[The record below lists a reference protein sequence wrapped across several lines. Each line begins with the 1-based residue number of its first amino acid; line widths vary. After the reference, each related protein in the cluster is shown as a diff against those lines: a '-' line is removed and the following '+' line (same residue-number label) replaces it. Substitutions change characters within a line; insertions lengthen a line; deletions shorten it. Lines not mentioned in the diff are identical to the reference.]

1 MIDKPLWERDGH
13 DWPNRDASF
22 FINVD
27 GLRWHVQRMGAGP
40 ALLLL
45 HGTGAATHSW
55 RDLAPILAES
65 FTVVAPDLPGH
76 GFSATPGVDQLSLPG
91 MAGALGHLLDAIDC
105 RPELAVGH
113 SAGAAILARMAMD
126 GTISPRALVSLN
138 GALVALRGFPW
149 QLFLPIARMMT
160 GSPFVAWLVA
170 RRASDPRLLNRAIES
185 TGSTLDPKGMELY
198 RRLMS
203 SPGHTGAVLSMMA
216 HWDLATFERQLPSL
230 TVPMVLA
237 AATRD
242 GTVPPHFA
250 RRAKSLLKHAVL
262 VELPDLGHLAHEED
276 PQQVADLVMETAR
289 THGVAIVA
297 EAGFTQALRR

>member
-1 MIDKPLWERDGH
+1 MIDKPVWERDGH
-13 DWPNRDASF
+13 DWPNREASF
-22 FINVD
+22 FVNVD
-27 GLRWHVQRMGAGP
+27 GLRWHVQRMGKGP

-76 GFSATPGVDQLSLPG
+76 GFSATPRVDRLSLPG
-91 MAGALGHLLDAIDC
+91 MAGAVSRLLDTIEC

-149 QLFLPIARMMT
+149 LLFLPIARMMA

-185 TGSTLDPKGMELY
+185 TGSTLDAKGVELY

-203 SPGHTGAVLSMMA
+203 SPGHTGAVLTMMA
-216 HWDLATFERQLPSL
+216 HWDLATFERQLPGL
-230 TVPMVLA
+230 EVPMVLV

-242 GTVPPHFA
+242 GTVPPQFA
-250 RRAKSLLKHAVL
+250 QRAKALLRQASL
-262 VELPDLGHLAHEED
+262 VELPELGHLAHEED
-276 PQQVADLVMETAR
+276 PQRVADLVMEVAR
-289 THGVAIVA
+289 THGLALAA